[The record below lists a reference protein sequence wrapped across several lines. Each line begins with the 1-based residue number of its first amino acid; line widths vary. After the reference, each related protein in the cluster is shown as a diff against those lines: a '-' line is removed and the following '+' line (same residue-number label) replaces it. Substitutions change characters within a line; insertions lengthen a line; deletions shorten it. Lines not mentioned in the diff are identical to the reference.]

1 MDNSWANTK
10 PFEMEDEVKKN
21 QKSLKEMKV
30 DKKSNAYLGI
40 NDEIKKWLIFLPL
53 IAELRDDGMRPRHW
67 NSIREKVGVQF
78 ADPQTLA
85 LRDIYNLNLN
95 KFQEDVEDIT
105 EQAKQEAKMEK
116 TLKKLTEIW
125 KDVKFSFQ
133 QMKGS
138 DVQLLRLTEEDFEM
152 LEEHQVQVQAM
163 TASRYLATFEEEII
177 KWQKQL
183 GEVSNIVTL
192 ISDVQ
197 RTWSF
202 LESLFMHS

>member
-1 MDNSWANTK
+1 
-10 PFEMEDEVKKN
+10 
-21 QKSLKEMKV
+21 
-30 DKKSNAYLGI
+30 
-40 NDEIKKWLIFLPL
+40 
-53 IAELRDDGMRPRHW
+53 
-67 NSIREKVGVQF
+67 
-78 ADPQTLA
+78 
-85 LRDIYNLNLN
+85 
-95 KFQEDVEDIT
+95 
-105 EQAKQEAKMEK
+105 MEK

-138 DVQLLRLTEEDFEM
+138 DVQLLKLAEEDFEM

-177 KWQKQL
+177 RWQKQL

-202 LESLFMHS
+202 LESLFMHSEEVQKELPE